1 MKEEWCRLKCLIKVQ
16 SVRPFFPIFALS
28 ASFVEKFHD
37 IHGDVHE
44 LVLHM
49 NGMRT
54 FRVYVRTV
62 M

>member
-1 MKEEWCRLKCLIKVQ
+1 MVSIKMSDKSSKRQ
-16 SVRPFFPIFALS
+16 TFFPIFALS

-37 IHGDVHE
+37 IHADVHE

-49 NGMRT
+49 NETRT
-54 FRVYVRTV
+54 FRVYLRAL